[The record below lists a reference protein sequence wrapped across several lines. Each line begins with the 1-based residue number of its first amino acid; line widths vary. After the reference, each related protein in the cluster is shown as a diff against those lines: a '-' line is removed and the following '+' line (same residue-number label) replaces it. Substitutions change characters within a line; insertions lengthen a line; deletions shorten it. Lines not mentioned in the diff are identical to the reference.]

1 MQHQSGGGRC
11 LLHVEILLSQLNS
24 ESTWS
29 YILFYNGSLKLFALC
44 QQLEQIEKAKDA
56 LAAKYLSKI

>member
-24 ESTWS
+24 ESPWS
-29 YILFYNGSLKLFALC
+29 YILLSQALR
-44 QQLEQIEKAKDA
+44 LMSAVEQIKRAKDA
-56 LAAKYLSKI
+56 VAAKFLSKI